1 MGVFE
6 PYTATTGNPRE
17 SEEHCGRG
25 KTVRLRD
32 PYFLLFILAWIP
44 MIWVYVRRERKFRPT
59 VRFSGLSLAKSLRSS
74 PAVRARHLL
83 LVLRLV
89 GVGLLAVALA
99 RPQKGHTEQQTT
111 THGVDIMLALDVS
124 TSMKA
129 LDFKPQNRLF
139 VAKETLKEFIGKRT
153 HDRIGLVVFA
163 GRSYTKCPLTLDY
176 DVLRQFID
184 DIRFGE
190 LEDGTAIGTAI
201 ATAANR
207 LKESEAKSKVIIL
220 STDGANN
227 AGAISPEVAAKAAS
241 ELGIRI
247 YTIGVGKRGR
257 VPYPFE
263 YVHPFTGER
272 TTKVQMVD
280 NVEVDEQS
288 LTDVAAATGGKYFR
302 ARSSEEL
309 AEIYRLIDT
318 MEKTKI
324 KTKSYTTYSEHFFPW
339 LLAGFLLLLVEL
351 ILANT
356 RFRRIP

>member
-1 MGVFE
+1 M
-6 PYTATTGNPRE
+6 
-17 SEEHCGRG
+17 
-25 KTVRLRD
+25 RLRD
-32 PYFLLFILAWIP
+32 PLFLLLLLAWIP
-44 MIWVYVRRERKFRPT
+44 MIWVYIRRERRYRPT
-59 VRFSGLSLAKSLRSS
+59 VRFSGLAMVKQLRSS
-74 PAVRARHLL
+74 AAVRARHLL
-83 LVLRLV
+83 FVLRLA
-89 GVGLLAVALA
+89 GIALLAFALA
-99 RPQKGHTEQQTT
+99 RPQRGHTEEETT
-111 THGVDIMLALDVS
+111 THGVDIMLVLDVS

-129 LDFKPQNRLF
+129 LDFKPKNRLF
-139 VAKETLKEFIGKRT
+139 VATETLKEFIGKRT

-176 DVLRQFID
+176 DVLMQLID

-190 LEDGTAIGTAI
+190 LDDGTAIGTAI

-207 LKESEAKSKVIIL
+207 LKESTAKSKIMIL

-227 AGAISPEVAAKAAS
+227 AGTISPEVAAQAAGK
-241 ELGIRI
+241 LGIKI
-247 YTIGVGKRGR
+247 HTIGVGKRGR

-272 TTKVQMVD
+272 VTKVEMVD

-302 ARSSEEL
+302 AHNSEEL
-309 AEIYRLIDT
+309 AEIYGLIDQ
-318 MEKTKI
+318 MEKTEI
-324 KTKSYTTYSEHFFPW
+324 RTKSYTTYSEHFFAW
-339 LLAGFLLLLVEL
+339 LLAGFVVLLVEL